1 MGSGGTGPRSP
12 QGAVTDMDADE
23 SLVAALP
30 AVARLALVY
39 APATARR
46 QTLALLALDAR
57 LAALIRRS
65 SEPMLAQLRL
75 AWWREAIAQDPAS
88 WPQGEP
94 VLAALRSWGEH
105 PGGVTPL
112 VDGWEALT
120 APPPLGAPQLAAFA
134 EGRAQAAAALARTL
148 GRPGD
153 ADASY
158 RLGRIWAIEDVAMR
172 LAREDERA
180 AALSLAEA
188 QGPLPRV
195 GRPLR
200 ALRVLAGLS
209 RRRRTAGGEEGAA
222 SPAAMLEA
230 LKLGLLGL

>member
-1 MGSGGTGPRSP
+1 MT
-12 QGAVTDMDADE
+12 ADDP
-23 SLVAALP
+23 LVAALP

-39 APATARR
+39 APARARQ

-75 AWWREAIAQDPAS
+75 AWWREAIAQDPAK

-94 VLAALRSWGEH
+94 VLAALRSWGDQAFQAS
-105 PGGVTPL
+105 VL

-120 APPPLGAPQLAAFA
+120 APAPLATGQIAAFA
-134 EGRAQAAAALARTL
+134 EGRAAGAAALAGAL
-148 GRPGD
+148 QCPKD
-153 ADASY
+153 AEAA
-158 RLGRIWAIEDVAMR
+158 RQLGRIWAIEDVAMR
-172 LAREDERA
+172 LGREDERA
-180 AALSLAEA
+180 AALALAQA
-188 QGPLPRV
+188 QGRLPRV
-195 GRPLR
+195 SRPLR
-200 ALRVLAGLS
+200 TLRVLAGLS
-209 RRRRTAGGEEGAA
+209 RRRRVAGRDEGAA

>member
-1 MGSGGTGPRSP
+1 MGLFGGI
-12 QGAVTDMDADE
+12 DMDADE
-23 SLVAALP
+23 TLVAALP

-39 APATARR
+39 APARARQ

-57 LAALIRRS
+57 LATLIRRS

-75 AWWREAIAQDPAS
+75 AWWREAIAQDPGR

-94 VLAALRSWGEH
+94 VLSALRSWGEH
-105 PGGVTPL
+105 AGKATVL

-120 APPPLGAPQLAAFA
+120 APSPLAAGQLAAFA
-134 EGRAQAAAALARTL
+134 EGRAGGAAALAVAL
-148 GRPGD
+148 DRPQE
-153 ADASY
+153 ADAA
-158 RLGRIWAIEDVAMR
+158 RQLGRIWAIEDVAMR

-188 QGPLPRV
+188 QGKLPRV
-195 GRPLR
+195 SRRLR
-200 ALRVLAGLS
+200 TLRVLAGLS
-209 RRRRTAGGEEGAA
+209 RRRRLAGGEEGAA
-222 SPAAMLEA
+222 SPAAMIEA

>member
-1 MGSGGTGPRSP
+1 
-12 QGAVTDMDADE
+12 MDADE

-39 APATARR
+39 APARSRR

-57 LAALIRRS
+57 LATLIRRS

-75 AWWREAIAQDPAS
+75 AWWREAIAQDPAK
-88 WPQGEP
+88 WPEGEP
-94 VLAALRSWGEH
+94 VLAALRSWGARASA
-105 PGGVTPL
+105 VSAL

-120 APPPLGAPQLAAFA
+120 AAPPLATPQIAAFA
-134 EGRAQAAAALARTL
+134 EGRAGAAAALAL
-148 GRPGD
+148 ALDRPQD
-153 ADASY
+153 AEAA
-158 RLGRIWAIEDVAMR
+158 RQLGRIWAIEDLAMR

-180 AALSLAEA
+180 AALSLSEE
-188 QGPLPRV
+188 QGSLPRV

-200 ALRVLAGLS
+200 ALRILAGLS
-209 RRRRTAGGEEGAA
+209 RRRRIAGGEEGAA

>member
-1 MGSGGTGPRSP
+1 MLAPAWKERVMTVDDG
-12 QGAVTDMDADE
+12 
-23 SLVAALP
+23 LVAALP

-39 APATARR
+39 APALARQ

-57 LAALIRRS
+57 LATLIRRS

-75 AWWREAIAQDPAS
+75 AWWREAIAQDPAR

-94 VLAALRSWGEH
+94 VLATLRSWGPRAGE
-105 PGGVTPL
+105 VTVL

-120 APPPLGAPQLAAFA
+120 APAPLSSAQIAAFA
-134 EGRAQAAAALARTL
+134 QGRADAAAALALTL
-148 GRPGD
+148 GRPQD
-153 ADASY
+153 VEAA
-158 RLGRIWAIEDVAMR
+158 RQLGRIWGIEDVAMR
-172 LAREDERA
+172 LAREDERT
-180 AALSLAEA
+180 AALSLADA
-188 QGPLPRV
+188 QGALPRV

-209 RRRRTAGGEEGAA
+209 RRRRLAGGEEGAT
-222 SPAAMLEA
+222 SPAAVFEA

>member
-1 MGSGGTGPRSP
+1 
-12 QGAVTDMDADE
+12 MDAEDP
-23 SLVAALP
+23 LVAALP

-39 APATARR
+39 APASARQ
-46 QTLALLALDAR
+46 QTLAMLALDTR
-57 LAALIRRS
+57 LAGLIRRS

-75 AWWREAIAQDPAS
+75 AWWREAIAQNPAK

-105 PGGVTPL
+105 AGAATAL

-120 APPPLGAPQLAAFA
+120 APPPLTGTQIAAFV
-134 EGRAQAAAALARTL
+134 EGRAGAAAALAL
-148 GRPGD
+148 ALERPQD
-153 ADASY
+153 EAAA
-158 RLGRIWAIEDVAMR
+158 RQLGRIWAVEDVTMR
-172 LAREDERA
+172 LAREDERTS
-180 AALSLAEA
+180 ALSLAEA
-188 QGPLPRV
+188 HGGMPRI

-209 RRRRTAGGEEGAA
+209 RRRRLAGGEDGVT
-222 SPAAMLEA
+222 SPAALLEA